1 MKYRL
6 SVSLVF
12 ATLLLL
18 VFSQTSFSH
27 PHAFIDNR
35 LTMVFDN
42 DGFAG
47 IRVEWVFDEFFS
59 SMIACDYDTNKNN
72 ILENSEIT
80 AIGKGAFDNLVNF
93 DYFTVIRVGG
103 KPFKIKYVRDFSA
116 ALKEGNLIY
125 DFFIPCHVKA
135 IPAFKEIVI
144 SQYDPTYYTD
154 MSLDEDQLIMVEG
167 NSGIET
173 SCRISE
179 NPKISY
185 YFGLVHPIEVVVV
198 ERTLN
203 IAAALIVTILGLTLL
218 AATV

>member
-1 MKYRL
+1 MPDTKDSYRQPFIPEKMEYRL
-6 SVSLVF
+6 SISLVF

-27 PHAFIDNR
+27 PHAFIDNK
-35 LTMVFDN
+35 LTMIFDN
-42 DGFAG
+42 EGFAG

-59 SMIACDYDTNKNN
+59 SMIAGDYDRNQNN

-80 AIGKGAFDNLVNF
+80 AIKKEAFDNLANF
-93 DYFTVIRVGG
+93 DYFTAIRIGE

-116 ALKEGNLIY
+116 ALKEGTLIY

-135 IPAFKEIVI
+135 ISAFKEIVV

-154 MSLDEDQLIMVEG
+154 MSLDEGQTVIIEG

-179 NPKISY
+179 NSKISY
-185 YFGLVHPIEVVVV
+185 YFGLVHPIE
-198 ERTLN
+198 T
-203 IAAALIVTILGLTLL
+203 IVRFRLKNE
-218 AATV
+218 

>member
-1 MKYRL
+1 MKYKL
-6 SVSLVF
+6 SVSFVF

-27 PHAFIDNR
+27 PHAFIDNK
-35 LTMVFDN
+35 LTMIFD
-42 DGFAG
+42 DEGFAG

-59 SMIACDYDTNKNN
+59 SMIAGDYDRNQNN

-80 AIGKGAFDNLVNF
+80 AIKKEAFDNLANF
-93 DYFTVIRVGG
+93 DYFTAIRIGG
-103 KPFKIKYVRDFSA
+103 NPFKIKYVRDFSA

-125 DFFIPCHVKA
+125 AFFIPCHVKA
-135 IPAFKEIVI
+135 IPAFKEIVV

-154 MSLDEDQLIMVEG
+154 MSLDEGQTVIIEG

-185 YFGLVHPIEVVVV
+185 YFGLVHPIE
-198 ERTLN
+198 T
-203 IAAALIVTILGLTLL
+203 IVRFRLKDE
-218 AATV
+218 